1 MSKYVTISFKMNRMA
16 SLPST
21 AILKQFNK
29 YVNEV
34 NPFTSGAAL
43 TQLIEKGI
51 VKTSIKKIL
60 ERLLII

>member
-1 MSKYVTISFKMNRMA
+1 MNRMA

-60 ERLLII
+60 EILLII